1 MRRSAILVVA
11 LAAATLAAA
20 PASASA
26 PVGWAEAVDARR
38 DLGAAQ
44 TAFALGET
52 ERSRELVARA
62 DTTLA
67 GIAPTLPAPLRREL
81 LVALAQANTAAGVDA
96 RTLADARATAWTTLL
111 RAGLTGAVADA
122 RKGDA
127 AAARQWLLVREF
139 RAPTRFTRAG
149 TDATLAVTA
158 LALGTARPQAAARSI
173 RTDLLDTYEA
183 KLRTALDDAVG
194 ASRRGFSAR
203 LAEEAALAR
212 GYAAIVGPS
221 YRSQRG
227 ESAAAELERALD
239 GLERA
244 AALATPAAVK
254 AAVDDVARLLEGF
267 RAAPLDPAEQA
278 RRAGQLD
285 RFLRLVPIEYDRGV
299 EGTRVTLAFEI
310 QEAISFR
317 DAVATALADIS
328 PELLA
333 RDPAATRELTAIVA
347 GLGMTLDAAG
357 AGRAAPAENVRA
369 RTDRALEL
377 IDGLY
382 LDSWKEAASGADFD
396 VIAASLDRLAA
407 AAKVGNWG
415 RAEQAR
421 LEAYGIFELGP
432 EQRLRGI
439 APSLFRRIEGLFW
452 YGDGDQAGL
461 VQLVKRKDA
470 GAELEESVTAL
481 QTELEQAA
489 QRVGSSSS
497 TGAVISNSAIVVFR
511 EGLEAVLILAAL
523 MASMVGPARRYRR
536 PLLAGAGFALVA
548 SAITWVIAQTVL
560 GSLAR
565 YGEKLEAIVS
575 VVAIGVLLLILNWFY
590 HRVYWSEHL
599 ADFHKRKQRIL
610 RGSHV
615 GFISAQVL
623 GLAAL
628 GFSSVY
634 REGFETVLFLQA
646 LTLEAGILAVL
657 PGVMLGLAATLAV
670 GGLTILLERKLPHRK
685 MLIATGILMTWVLVI
700 LVGTTVQTFQVV
712 GWLPVTPIEG
722 LQLPYWAGAWLG
734 VYPTWEG
741 VSAQVGAAVFVVG
754 SYLAAEQMRARKR
767 RRIVSSVPVTTAP
780 AVARR
785 DREPELAGSKASA
798 R

>member
-1 MRRSAILVVA
+1 MAALVA
-11 LAAATLAAA
+11 AMLAASPAGAAA
-20 PASASA
+20 PA
-26 PVGWAEAVDARR
+26 GWAAAADARR

-44 TAFALGET
+44 TALALGEPA
-52 ERSRELVARA
+52 RARELTANA
-62 DTTLA
+62 DTTLTA
-67 GIAPTLPAPLRREL
+67 IAQLLPSPLRQDL
-81 LVALAQANTAAGVDA
+81 LAAVEQARAAAGGDA
-96 RTLADARATAWTTLL
+96 DGLARAGAAAWTTTL
-111 RAGLTGAVADA
+111 RAGVAGAVADA
-122 RKGDA
+122 RVGDA
-127 AAARQWLLVREF
+127 DAARQWLLVREY

-149 TDATLAVTA
+149 TDATVAVSA
-158 LALGTARPQAAARSI
+158 LAAGTTQPQAAARAI
-173 RTDLLDTYEA
+173 RADLLDTYEA
-183 KLRTALDDAVG
+183 KLRTSLENAVA
-194 ASRRGFSAR
+194 ASRRGFPAR
-203 LAEEAALAR
+203 LAYEAALAR
-212 GYAAIVGPS
+212 GYAAIVLPS

-227 ESAAAELERALD
+227 EAAAAQLER
-239 GLERA
+239 GLARLEQA
-244 AALATPAAVK
+244 AAGGTVASVQAAIAGVES
-254 AAVDDVARLLEGF
+254 RLEGF
-267 RAAPLDPAEQA
+267 RAAPLQPAEQA

-317 DAVATALADIS
+317 NGVAAALADIA

-333 RDPAATRELTAIVA
+333 RDAAATRELTGIVDE
-347 GLGMTLDAAG
+347 LGRTLAAAG
-357 AGRAAPAENVRA
+357 AGRAAPAESVRA
-369 RTDRALEL
+369 STDRALE
-377 IDGLY
+377 IVGGLY
-382 LDSWKEAASGADFD
+382 PDSWKQAASGADFD
-396 VIAASLDRLAA
+396 VIAAALDRLAA
-407 AAKVGNWG
+407 AAKAGSWG

-439 APSLFRRIEGLFW
+439 APSLFVRIEGLFW
-452 YGDGDQAGL
+452 YGDGGESGL

-470 GAELEESVTAL
+470 GPELEASVAALQAELER
-481 QTELEQAA
+481 AA
-489 QRVGSSSS
+489 QRVGSSGS
-497 TGAVISNSAIVVFR
+497 TAAIVSNSAIVVFR
-511 EGLEAVLILAAL
+511 EGLEGVLILAAL
-523 MASMVGPARRYRR
+523 MASMVGPNRRFRR
-536 PLLAGAGFALVA
+536 PLLLGAGFALIA
-548 SAITWVIAQTVL
+548 SAVTWVVAQTVL

-565 YGEKLEAIVS
+565 YGEKLEAVVS
-575 VVAIGVLLLILNWFY
+575 VIAIGVLLLILNWFY

-615 GFISAQVL
+615 GLLSAQVL

-734 VYPTWEG
+734 VYPTWQG
-741 VSAQVGAAVFVVG
+741 VLAQLGAALFVVG
-754 SYLAAEQMRARKR
+754 SYIAAEQLRARRR
-767 RRIVSSVPVTTAP
+767 RRILSPAP
-780 AVARR
+780 ASAAPGVAPTRE
-785 DREPELAGSKASA
+785 REPELV
-798 R
+798 